1 MMSGNAQDNIDLKAI
16 FRKLLAKWWLF
27 LITTGVFLAL
37 AVAYLK
43 TTPKRYAVTGV
54 MLMSEKK
61 RNSFGSMEQEFLKGT
76 SYLSNNGELE
86 DQISVLMSYA
96 NVRRAI
102 DKLDFGVSYFV
113 EKNFKRQE
121 SYSMKP
127 FLVRPDSSIQAID
140 VLVEVIPDRA
150 AGTFRVKAEGK
161 NVSLYNPRLGRNV
174 DDFVPK
180 YQLDQVGRMGEPFRS
195 DFLNFTI
202 DFPEG
207 REYPGNMRF
216 YFALHSPDGLTSGW
230 RGATITSPQSDE
242 SNIITITT
250 TGEVVQKQQDFINML
265 MSTYIQW
272 EQDRHNQ
279 KGRSTIAFI
288 DEQLDRSSQD
298 LSQAETNLQNAQAS
312 GGSLVGSAG
321 DRSQAVYNDLSR
333 LQDERGR
340 IQSSL
345 QSLTEMIG
353 RMSGDDDGSV
363 TTISAANVNAPA
375 LSNLIEAY
383 NRDVADLAQRRLTE
397 RQQSAPTL
405 ALNRKVQTAKTQI
418 LQMAADIRRSTQLE
432 LDQVNG
438 RIGQLNYQLSQL
450 PKDSRQVAIANRK
463 FEVNSE
469 MNTYLMEKRYEAEI
483 AVNSDQ
489 VDKFIVDDAR
499 MAGVGPVSPDKKVA
513 LGGALFLGLLLPI
526 LFIIIRDFF
535 NDRIMDVD
543 ELKRLTQ
550 IPVLATIPT
559 SKQRRIDLSDSRSLL
574 TESFRT
580 ARINLQYLNADVER
594 QVVGLTS
601 STSGEG
607 KTFCAINLST
617 VMAVSG
623 KRTLLIDGDMRRP
636 RVHEYMDLSNE
647 VGLSS
652 YLVGGTG
659 LDQVVRKSDVP
670 GLDVIVAGP
679 IPPNPLE
686 LMESPRLAEL
696 FQQMRTR
703 YDQIVVDASPM
714 GLVSEFKVMMRY
726 IDVSLY
732 VVRQGYTRRP
742 MLRQVNELHREGKLQ
757 RMDLLLNDVKAG
769 EGYGYYYGPK

>member
-1 MMSGNAQDNIDLKAI
+1 MNANAQDNIDLKAI
-16 FRKLLAKWWLF
+16 FRKLAAKWWLF
-27 LITTGVFLAL
+27 LITTSVFLGL

-43 TTPKRYAVTGV
+43 TTPKRYAVTGI
-54 MLMSEKK
+54 MLMSDKK
-61 RNSFGSMEQEFLKGT
+61 RNNFGSMEQEFLKGT

-102 DKLDFGVSYFV
+102 DRLDFGVTYFV

-121 SYSMKP
+121 SYGVKP
-127 FLVRPDSSIQAID
+127 FVVRTDSSLQAID
-140 VLVEVIPDRA
+140 ILVEVIPDRA
-150 AGTFRVKAEGK
+150 AGTYRVKAEGK

-180 YQLDQVGRMGEPFRS
+180 FELDQVGQMGKPFQS
-195 DFLNFTI
+195 DFLSFSI

-207 REYPGNMRF
+207 RDYPRNMRY
-216 YFALHSPDGLTSGW
+216 YFAVHSPDGVTAQW
-230 RGATITSPQSDE
+230 RGSTITSPQSDE
-242 SNIITITT
+242 SNIISITT
-250 TGEVVQKQQDFINML
+250 SGEVVQKQQDFINML
-265 MSTYIQW
+265 MDTYIQW
-272 EQDRHNQ
+272 EQDRHNE
-279 KGRSTIAFI
+279 KGKKTIAFI
-288 DEQLDRSSQD
+288 DAQLDRSSQD
-298 LSQAETNLQNAQAS
+298 LSQAETNLQNAQTT
-312 GGSLVGSAG
+312 GGSLVGSAA
-321 DRSQAVYNDLSR
+321 DRSSAVYSDLSR

-340 IQSSL
+340 IQSTL
-345 QSLTEMIG
+345 QSLTEMIA
-353 RMSGDDDGSV
+353 RMNGDDDGSV

-375 LSNLIEAY
+375 LSNLIEGY
-383 NRDVADLAQRRLTE
+383 NRDVAELAQRRLTE

-405 ALNRKVQTAKTQI
+405 ALNRKVQTSKSQI
-418 LQMAADIRRSTQLE
+418 TQMASDIRRSTQLE

-450 PKDSRQVAIANRK
+450 PKDSRQVAIASRK
-463 FEVNSE
+463 YEVNSE

-483 AVNSDQ
+483 AVESDQ
-489 VDKFIVDDAR
+489 VDKFVVDEAR
-499 MAGVGPVSPDKKVA
+499 MAGLGPVAPDKKVA

-526 LFIIIRDFF
+526 LFIIVRDFF
-535 NDRIMDVD
+535 NDKIMDLD

-580 ARINLQYLNADVER
+580 ARINLQYLNADVDR
-594 QVVGLTS
+594 QVVGFTS

-607 KTFCAINLST
+607 KTFCAINLAT

-647 VGLSS
+647 TGLSS

-696 FQQMRTR
+696 FQQMRSR

-757 RMDLLLNDVKAG
+757 RMDVLLNDVKAG
-769 EGYGYYYGPK
+769 DGYGYYYGPK